1 MIIDVGYVGIQVTP
15 PVGNIRAGVTDYAVR
30 TSSFRTTQSEQLD
43 ALHPTLDEIC
53 AVIREADDFWDAFGA
68 PCGH

>member
-1 MIIDVGYVGIQVTP
+1 MIIGVGYVGIQVTP

-53 AVIREADDFWDAFGA
+53 GEADDFWDAFGA
-68 PCGH
+68 LCGH